1 MQSSKLL
8 EWDVVCFSL
17 AQMTLP
23 GKSNSGQE
31 LVLEED
37 RTTYSSKGVRQRK
50 EPSEEAIDVG
60 FTCDADKD

>member
-1 MQSSKLL
+1 
-8 EWDVVCFSL
+8 
-17 AQMTLP
+17 MTLP